1 MQQTGFISKVFIAS
15 TALSI
20 LIKYGG
26 SYLSIPATTINVL
39 IIVFVPTIVMA
50 IALSARYAKAKREL
64 SEVK

>member
-26 SYLSIPATTINVL
+26 SYLPIPATPINVL
-39 IIVFVPTIVMA
+39 IIVFVPTVVMA
-50 IALSARYAKAKREL
+50 IALGARYSKAKRQ
-64 SEVK
+64 SS